1 MTVHRTKPAR
11 IHIVEDPKRQHAE
24 VQSQPTNPRLKHSMK
39 TREKHAD
46 ESYKTK
52 NSKITPMFYTKP
64 KPQKDH
70 TMERQKWKHHQR

>member
-11 IHIVEDPKRQHAE
+11 IHIVEDPQQRHAE

-52 NSKITPMFYTKP
+52 NSKITHRFYAKP
-64 KPQKDH
+64 KPQKDY
-70 TMERQKWKHHQR
+70 TTEKQNCKHNRH